1 VVVKKGKHAKRVLA
15 GGRLPVVV
23 LLIAVT
29 TVTIGGTAVAAL
41 HYDESNARR
50 ILPGVT
56 VAGVDVGGMTRRDA
70 MRAIRSKARTTL
82 GSDLRIDA
90 GGRSWDVTPADL
102 GLHANVDGAVARA
115 LAVNQSVSFFSRV
128 YHRVLDRSV
137 DARVKLPFASR
148 KAKISSFVAQVARRV
163 ARPAQ
168 DAEVALSDDGGHVVF
183 RHAHDGR
190 ALDEDRATA
199 AIRDALR
206 RRESSV
212 KLPMRPVA
220 PKVTDAK
227 LGYTIVVSRPRNELS
242 LYKGFKVVKT
252 YPVATAMPGFTT
264 PPGTWSV
271 VNKVANPTWVNPAPS
286 GWGSGEPAEIPP
298 GPGNPLGTRAL
309 YLDAPGIRIHGT
321 YDTASV
327 GTYASHGCIRM
338 NIDDSEELYPLVP
351 VGTTVLI
358 I

>member
-1 VVVKKGKHAKRVLA
+1 
-15 GGRLPVVV
+15 
-23 LLIAVT
+23 
-29 TVTIGGTAVAAL
+29 
-41 HYDESNARR
+41 
-50 ILPGVT
+50 
-56 VAGVDVGGMTRRDA
+56 
-70 MRAIRSKARTTL
+70 
-82 GSDLRIDA
+82 
-90 GGRSWDVTPADL
+90 
-102 GLHANVDGAVARA
+102 VDGAVARA
-115 LAVNQSVSFFSRV
+115 LAVNRSVGFFSRV
-128 YHRVLDRSV
+128 YHRVLDRAV

-148 KAKISSFVAQVARRV
+148 KARISSFVDQVAHRV
-163 ARPAQ
+163 SQPAQ
-168 DAEVALSDDGGHVVF
+168 DAEVALSDDGGHVVL

-190 ALDEDRATA
+190 AVDADQATA

-206 RRESSV
+206 RRQSSV
-212 KLPMRPVA
+212 ELPTSPVP
-220 PKVTDAK
+220 PKVTDSK
-227 LGYTIVVSRPRNELS
+227 LGYTIVVSRPRNELF

-309 YLDAPGIRIHGT
+309 YLNAPGIRIHGT

-338 NIDDSEELYPLVP
+338 NIDDSEELYRLVP